1 VKNEYLSL
9 ILSQAESLAT
19 ELHDEEFQLA
29 DDQPNRCNEYYVEI
43 QGLDPKSD
51 DYFRWPKNVI
61 MFLILPVLNS
71 FELKE

>member
-1 VKNEYLSL
+1 MMKSFSL
-9 ILSQAESLAT
+9 LLINLMGA
-19 ELHDEEFQLA
+19 
-29 DDQPNRCNEYYVEI
+29 REYYAEI

-51 DYFRWPKNVI
+51 GYFRWAKYAI